1 MWKMDMFDFVK
12 KKDTCKDFVY
22 AALVFVGVL
31 VLYFGSVQY
40 TNTRIDHRVH
50 DFVTVSLPDEVEL
63 VVTVAANLI
72 PILVT
77 IVYIMQGGR
86 AVDIRRLALMYFL
99 KGLIQFVTIVPG
111 PAYIDG
117 CVDKSFLEV
126 MSAGICADMMFS
138 GHTGIVFLLTRS
150 YWRWIMVPLE
160 AVLLVLGKQHY
171 ISDTI
176 VSAIVCSW
184 IELRVV

>member
-1 MWKMDMFDFVK
+1 MWKMEAFFK

-22 AALVFVGVL
+22 AAIVFVSVL
-31 VLYFGSVQY
+31 VLYFVSVQY

-50 DFVTVSLPDEVEL
+50 DFYTVSLPDEVEL
-63 VVTVAANLI
+63 VVTFAANMI
-72 PILVT
+72 PIIVT
-77 IVYIMQGGR
+77 IVYIMQMQGCR

-117 CVDKSFLEV
+117 CVGKSFLEV

-138 GHTGIVFLLTRS
+138 GHTGIVFLLTGS
-150 YWRWIMVPLE
+150 YWRWLMVPLE

-176 VSAIVCSW
+176 VSTIVCSW

>member
-1 MWKMDMFDFVK
+1 MQLKMDELFK

-22 AALVFVGVL
+22 AALVLVGVL
-31 VLYFGSVQY
+31 VLYFVSVQY

-50 DFVTVSLPDEVEL
+50 DVVSINPPDNVVL
-63 VVTVAANLI
+63 VLTAAANLI
-72 PILVT
+72 PVLVT
-77 IVYIMQGGR
+77 IVCIIGDPRSVY
-86 AVDIRRLALMYFL
+86 IRRLALMYFL

-111 PAYIDG
+111 PAYVDG
-117 CVDKSFLEV
+117 CVDKRFVEV

-150 YWRWIMVPLE
+150 YWRWVLVPLE
-160 AVLLVLGKQHY
+160 AVLLVIGKQHY

-184 IELRVV
+184 IEFVVA